1 MSRLMHTCVRVAE
14 GDDYSATPLLQL
26 IAAEKFSIWLLV
38 VSFQFL
44 LAASDPSLKVGEIYY
59 TKFNN

>member
-1 MSRLMHTCVRVAE
+1 MHTCVRVAE
-14 GDDYSATPLLQL
+14 GDDYSAT

-44 LAASDPSLKVGEIYY
+44 LSASDPSLKVGEIYY
-59 TKFNN
+59 TKFND